1 MCDGGSGVALGLPQ
15 CHTAFLKERFPNRKE
30 CGMNVAWGNVYK
42 LTAAFVLAIV
52 VVLCLPFTAWAS
64 ESSTSLQMGTIASGE
79 MTLETQTLSAHG
91 GGTTTYAGDTM
102 YETAVAQAKA
112 AYPKGASIAVIA
124 GPGDAWVD
132 ALSAA
137 GLAGAIDGPIL
148 FSNANTMNTA
158 SLKALKDLGV
168 KEVIIV
174 GGPLAVGS
182 GVEKDLEKA
191 NITVKKRLYGSDC
204 YGTNLAIYNYGLEN
218 KLWKPDLT
226 ILATGTWFG
235 DALSVSP
242 IAFAKHA
249 PIILADDKLKPNS
262 KLSAA
267 WKAGASAGIG
277 KTVVVVGGPYVVS
290 QSAVDYAG
298 TMSKLAG
305 GSGTAKWLYGDTQ
318 YETSL
323 EIAKWAVSA
332 QGFSW
337 NNVAYT
343 TGAQPYDA
351 LAGSV
356 LQGKTKSVMLLAD
369 SAAASTISGVADNKK
384 AITHVRF
391 FGGNLAMPA
400 VVRTAVTSALSDHV
414 RYESTGISYSKML
427 TLEVSNISYYSS
439 SETSLSMDPA
449 NTSYGESGFYQFAV
463 LNGGY
468 SGKVTASQL
477 DAFIATYGSDGML
490 AGHGQDFIDAAKRY
504 NVNEVYL
511 LAHAILESGW
521 GKSALARGTTIDG
534 VTYYNFYGIGAYDS
548 DALGGGSRTAG
559 KYGWDSPR
567 ATILGAAKW
576 ISDNYLGNAY
586 SQNTLYKMRWNYSQA
601 AREGVVWK
609 QYATGREWAT
619 SIARVMSNC
628 YDYCGYNMDTCGLTF
643 LVPQY
648 S

>member
-1 MCDGGSGVALGLPQ
+1 MNKAAGNMRNVSLAFALAVA
-15 CHTAFLKERFPNRKE
+15 
-30 CGMNVAWGNVYK
+30 
-42 LTAAFVLAIV
+42 AA
-52 VVLCLPFTAWAS
+52 LCLPAAAWAS
-64 ESSTSLQMGTIASGE
+64 EASTLLQAGSIASGE
-79 MTLETQTLSAHG
+79 TALATQTLSANG

-137 GLAGAIDGPIL
+137 GLAGAVDGPIL
-148 FSNANTMNTA
+148 FSNADSMNAA
-158 SLKALKDLGV
+158 SLAALKDLGV

-174 GGPLAVGS
+174 GGPMAVGT
-182 GVEKDLEKA
+182 GVEKDLKKA
-191 NITVKKRLYGSDC
+191 NITVKQRLYGQDC
-204 YGTNLAIYNYGLEN
+204 YGTNLAIYNYGLDN
-218 KLWKPDLT
+218 KLWKSDLT

-235 DALSVSP
+235 DALSISP

-249 PIILADDKLKPNS
+249 PIILADGGLAPNAQ
-262 KLSAA
+262 LRAA
-267 WKAGASAGIG
+267 WKTGASAGIG
-277 KTVVVVGGPYVVS
+277 KTVVVAGGPFVVS

-298 TMSKLAG
+298 SMSKLAG
-305 GSGTAKWLYGDTQ
+305 GSGTARWLYGDTQ
-318 YETSL
+318 YETSF
-323 EIAKWAVSA
+323 EIAKWAVDT

-337 NNVAYT
+337 NNVAFT

-356 LQGKTKSVMLLAD
+356 LQGKAKSVMLLAD
-369 SAAASTISGVADNKK
+369 SAAASTISGAADNKK

-391 FGGNLAMPA
+391 FGGNLALPT

-414 RYESTGISYSKML
+414 RYEPTGISYSRML
-427 TLEVSNISYYSS
+427 SLEVSNISYYTSA
-439 SETSLSMDPA
+439 ETSASMDPS
-449 NTSYGESGFYQFAV
+449 NTSFGESGFYQFAI

-490 AGHGQDFIDAAKRY
+490 AGHGQDFVDAAKKY

-559 KYGWDSPR
+559 RYGWDSPR
-567 ATILGAAKW
+567 ATIFGAAKW
-576 ISDNYLGNAY
+576 ISENYLSNAY
-586 SQNTLYKMRWNYSQA
+586 NQNTLYKMRWNYNQA
-601 AREGVVWK
+601 AREGSVWK

-628 YDYCGYNMDTCGLTF
+628 YDYCGYNMETCGLTF